1 MHSADLRA
9 VPLDID
15 HRIDGNLS
23 LDGEVQSGL
32 NLVLTLKSPSMMVP
46 LAAILKARKS
56 HIDAALKS
64 LNYVHF
70 ARFLPTPDYSAM
82 QVITVFDGPS
92 GSNDIV
98 QADDAEYTD
107 SLKSYVMDF
116 VAVVGDEFTAMLE
129 FVKDAPRLPVQKY
142 PRDFVDFVIANNRKV
157 NPWSAYPD
165 LTVIDI
171 LRAQFVR

>member
-1 MHSADLRA
+1 MHASDMRA
-9 VPLDID
+9 VPLDVGY
-15 HRIDGNLS
+15 RIDGSLS

-46 LAAILKARKS
+46 LAAILQERKPN
-56 HIDAALKS
+56 IDAALKS

-92 GSNDIV
+92 GANSIA
-98 QADDAEYTD
+98 QEDDEEYVD

-116 VAVVGDEFTAMLE
+116 VAVIGDEFTAMLQ

-142 PRDFVDFVIANNRKV
+142 PREFVDFVIANNRKV

-171 LRAQFVR
+171 QRAQFIR